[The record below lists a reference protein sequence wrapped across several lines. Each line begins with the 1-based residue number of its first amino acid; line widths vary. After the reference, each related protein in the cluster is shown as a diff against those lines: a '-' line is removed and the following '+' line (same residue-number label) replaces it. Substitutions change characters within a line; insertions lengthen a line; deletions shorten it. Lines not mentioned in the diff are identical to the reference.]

1 MKHILV
7 VEDGLTMRLFYR
19 DVLEAAG
26 FQVDEAANGVEGLE
40 RAMLQPFDLAIVD
53 VNMPKMD
60 GFEMIRRMRQHPDLS
75 SLPVATISTEAGESD
90 MARAYAAGANYY
102 LVKPAP
108 PGDLALVARLLTG
121 ERL

>member
-1 MKHILV
+1 MKRILV
-7 VEDGLTMRLFYR
+7 VEDGITMRLFYR

-26 FQVDEAANGVEGLE
+26 FQVEEAANGVEGLE

-60 GFEMIRRMRQHPDLS
+60 GFEMIRQLRRVPELTA
-75 SLPVATISTEAGESD
+75 LPVVTISTEAGEAD
-90 MARAYAAGANYY
+90 RTRAYAAGANFY

-108 PGDLALVARLLTG
+108 PRDLTVVARMMTG
-121 ERL
+121 AAL